1 MKRIFIGLTVAA
13 LATILVPMSVHA
25 NALAFDA
32 AGNLYV
38 ADPSRHS
45 VFKYTPDGTKS
56 SFATE
61 LKYPLGL
68 CFDGEGN
75 LFVSD
80 GALTEASF
88 LFTLKFDAK
97 GNVKSSKCVGSR
109 LRSSKRNNEIPS
121 YFRDNRRVSCCFSN
135 AQKILTKGKHRD

>member
-13 LATILVPMSVHA
+13 LATILVSMSVHA

-61 LKYPLGL
+61 LNYPLGL
-68 CFDGEGN
+68 SFDGEGN

-80 GALTEASF
+80 GAVTEASF
-88 LFTLKFDAK
+88 LFTLKFDDA
-97 GNVKSSKCVGSR
+97 GNWKIVKTHQM
-109 LRSSKRNNEIPS
+109 
-121 YFRDNRRVSCCFSN
+121 SN
-135 AQKILTKGKHRD
+135 KELEEEQ

>member
-1 MKRIFIGLTVAA
+1 M
-13 LATILVPMSVHA
+13 
-25 NALAFDA
+25 
-32 AGNLYV
+32 

-45 VFKYTPDGTKS
+45 VFKYTSDGTKS
-56 SFATE
+56 SFATA

-88 LFTLKFDAK
+88 LFTLKFDGA
-97 GNVKSSKCVGSR
+97 GNWKIGKTHQMSKKE
-109 LRSSKRNNEIPS
+109 LEEE
-121 YFRDNRRVSCCFSN
+121 
-135 AQKILTKGKHRD
+135 Q

>member
-56 SFATE
+56 SFAAGHVITPTSSKLPVRARE
-61 LKYPLGL
+61 RMAVCAASSDHANANHRARCGGFGL
-68 CFDGEGN
+68 CAAVLD
-75 LFVSD
+75 
-80 GALTEASF
+80 
-88 LFTLKFDAK
+88 
-97 GNVKSSKCVGSR
+97 R
-109 LRSSKRNNEIPS
+109 
-121 YFRDNRRVSCCFSN
+121 
-135 AQKILTKGKHRD
+135 

>member
-1 MKRIFIGLTVAA
+1 MKRIFIGLKVSA

-25 NALAFDA
+25 NAQAFDA

-61 LKYPLGL
+61 LNYPLGL
-68 CFDGEGN
+68 SFDGEGN

-80 GALTEASF
+80 GAVTEASF

-97 GNVKSSKCVGSR
+97 GNVKIVKMRR
-109 LRSSKRNNEIPS
+109 LSAKELEEE
-121 YFRDNRRVSCCFSN
+121 
-135 AQKILTKGKHRD
+135 Q

>member
-13 LATILVPMSVHA
+13 LATILVPMGVHP
-25 NALAFDA
+25 NALAFDV

-88 LFTLKFDAK
+88 LFTLKFDDA
-97 GNVKSSKCVGSR
+97 GNWKIGKTQMSKKE
-109 LRSSKRNNEIPS
+109 LEEE
-121 YFRDNRRVSCCFSN
+121 
-135 AQKILTKGKHRD
+135 Q

>member
-68 CFDGEGN
+68 C
-75 LFVSD
+75 LM
-80 GALTEASF
+80 
-88 LFTLKFDAK
+88 AK
-97 GNVKSSKCVGSR
+97 EIFSSQTG
-109 LRSSKRNNEIPS
+109 L
-121 YFRDNRRVSCCFSN
+121 
-135 AQKILTKGKHRD
+135 